1 MDYRDRLQ
9 ELFQTLHDEEGLT
22 RYRISKRAGISEQ
35 RISNLFSKR
44 SNLSPD
50 SLQRLLDSLGYE
62 MRIEPIADI
71 LPGNGPRG
79 TRLVKE

>member
-35 RISNLFSKR
+35 RLSNLFLKR

-62 MRIEPIADI
+62 MRIEPVAESTPD
-71 LPGNGPRG
+71 GG
-79 TRLVKE
+79 TSHARLVKE